1 MASNAKRSEII
12 SLLSEACELE
22 HGLAC
27 SYLYAAFAIKQS
39 TAEGNITWDQL
50 QYARRW
56 AGQLYFIASQ
66 EMFHLSQAWNLLTAL
81 GGTPYYGR
89 PNFPQSH
96 RYYPLDLPLVLEPF
110 GERALK
116 RFIFYELPEHVSDIE
131 FLIKEFHIPKERI
144 QKAFTVG
151 KLYESILN
159 GIEQI
164 PASELF
170 IGDPALQVGPEVCHF
185 NEIIKVTNHETAR
198 RAIHTITEQGEG
210 IKNDQQNCHYGLYRD
225 IEQEYEHMRR
235 ASAEKGLKFE
245 PARKVI
251 ENPMPAFYAGQIPA
265 GANVIKNDFS
275 AQVSVMFDNIYSLML
290 RMLQYVFQSG
300 TLPNELQKTIADGSI
315 QLMTRV
321 LKPIGEALTL
331 LPSGHGNDLKCGPSF
346 GLYRHVSFPSNF
358 KETLYLIIEALTQSA
373 DQCKLLSNNAVAPA
387 QLLNAAANLVSIRTY
402 LSDVAAMSLT
412 EFENVVKSRSSKIE
426 TGQTIK
432 I

>member
-1 MASNAKRSEII
+1 MASNGKRSEII

-27 SYLYAAFAIKQS
+27 SYLYAAFSIKQS
-39 TAEGNITWDQL
+39 ASEGDITWDQL

-96 RYYPLDLPLVLEPF
+96 RYYPIDLPLVLEPF

-116 RFIFYELPEHVSDIE
+116 RFIFYELPEHVSDVE
-131 FLIKEFHIPKERI
+131 FLVKEFHIPKERI

-159 GIEQI
+159 GIKQI
-164 PASELF
+164 PESKLF

-185 NEIIKVTNHETAR
+185 NEIVKVTNRETAL

-210 IKNDQQNCHYGLYRD
+210 TKTDQLDCHYGLYLE
-225 IEQEYEHMRR
+225 IEREYRNMRI
-235 ASAEKGLKFE
+235 AATEKGLKFE

-251 ENPMPAFYAGQIPA
+251 ENPMPAFYAGQILA

-275 AQVSVMFDNIYSLML
+275 SHVSVLFDNIYSLML

-300 TLPNELQKTIADGSI
+300 PLPDGLQKNIADGSI

-321 LKPIGEALTL
+321 LKPLGEALTL

-346 GLYRHVSFPSNF
+346 GLYRHVSFPANF
-358 KETLYLIIEALTQSA
+358 RETLYLIIEALTQSA
-373 DQCKLLSNNAVAPA
+373 DQCKVLSNNAAAPA
-387 QLLNAAANLVSIRTY
+387 QLLNATANLVSVQTY
-402 LSDVAAMSLT
+402 ISNVAAMSLA
-412 EFENVVKSRSSKIE
+412 EFASAVKS
-426 TGQTIK
+426 
-432 I
+432 